1 MVSEVKVTSNH
12 LITPK
17 QALPITHLASALIN
31 PHVPSFHIQGGKRG
45 NAEEVW
51 ERLAASRRSQGA
63 NIFKEKLLG
72 ATKGKS
78 RRGGLHPRQLPITKK
93 KAQVLAE
100 EEEEVARRDMSID
113 DSDFL
118 Q

>member
-1 MVSEVKVTSNH
+1 MLKKFGSVWQPVGAHKVPTFS
-12 LITPK
+12 
-17 QALPITHLASALIN
+17 
-31 PHVPSFHIQGGKRG
+31 
-45 NAEEVW
+45 
-51 ERLAASRRSQGA
+51 
-63 NIFKEKLLG
+63 KEKPLG

-78 RRGGLHPRQLPITKK
+78 RLGGLHPRRLPITKK
-93 KAQVLAE
+93 KVQVLAE

>member
-1 MVSEVKVTSNH
+1 MLKKFGSVWQPVGAHKVPTFS
-12 LITPK
+12 
-17 QALPITHLASALIN
+17 
-31 PHVPSFHIQGGKRG
+31 
-45 NAEEVW
+45 
-51 ERLAASRRSQGA
+51 
-63 NIFKEKLLG
+63 KEKPLS

-78 RRGGLHPRQLPITKK
+78 RRSGLHPRWLPITKK
-93 KAQVLAE
+93 KVQVLAE

>member
-1 MVSEVKVTSNH
+1 MLKKVGSVWQPVGAH
-12 LITPK
+12 K
-17 QALPITHLASALIN
+17 
-31 PHVPSFHIQGGKRG
+31 VPTFS
-45 NAEEVW
+45 
-51 ERLAASRRSQGA
+51 
-63 NIFKEKLLG
+63 KEKPLS

-93 KAQVLAE
+93 KVQVLAE